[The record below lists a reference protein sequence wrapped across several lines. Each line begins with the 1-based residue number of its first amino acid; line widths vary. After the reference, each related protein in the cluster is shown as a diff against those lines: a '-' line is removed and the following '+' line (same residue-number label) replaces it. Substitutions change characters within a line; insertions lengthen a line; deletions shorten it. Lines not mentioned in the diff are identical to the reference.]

1 MSGTRFI
8 TEAEEAHE
16 LLSGIIAHAKHKGSD
31 DPVASAASAVG
42 ITYWSA
48 WTIFKHRKKAIA
60 SSVLAAIR
68 REYLKVVERQIRQ
81 LEAEL
86 VRLQEKSGNHNAFTS
101 LAAEAENLVA
111 RLRKAREQDG
121 QHQ

>member
-68 REYLKVVERQIRQ
+68 REYLRICMSQLAR
-81 LEAEL
+81 LEAQVSEL
-86 VRLQEKSGNHNAFTS
+86 KKRCGDDDEPFIS
-101 LAAEAENLVA
+101 LGSEVA
-111 RLRKAREQDG
+111 RLAARVKAARERNP
-121 QHQ
+121 